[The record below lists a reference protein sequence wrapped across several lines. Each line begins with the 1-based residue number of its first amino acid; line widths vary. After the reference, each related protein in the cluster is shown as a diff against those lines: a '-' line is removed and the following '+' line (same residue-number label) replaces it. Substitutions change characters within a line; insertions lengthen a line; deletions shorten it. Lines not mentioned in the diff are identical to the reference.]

1 MRLATTLT
9 DLTPEE
15 WALAQSILR
24 PSYEIN
30 PEAVRVCLTVVHG
43 PEERHV
49 ELPLGTFVEVI
60 TALGLER
67 MFRKFHQLRT
77 AQAALTPDAL
87 PDDITCDHG
96 AAVTSQSPSVF
107 DGAAPVRTF
116 SDGCQSYGP
125 YAGETTGEVDK

>member
-9 DLTPEE
+9 GLTSEE

-24 PSYEIN
+24 PAYEIN
-30 PEAVRVCLTVVHG
+30 PDATRVCLTVVHG

-49 ELPLGTFVEVI
+49 ELPLGAFVEVI
-60 TALGLER
+60 TAMGLER
-67 MFRKFHQLRT
+67 MLHRFHQFRT

-87 PDDITCDHG
+87 PEL
-96 AAVTSQSPSVF
+96 ALVQEFA
-107 DGAAPVRTF
+107 DGR
-116 SDGCQSYGP
+116 QSYGP